1 MGQILEPGN
10 LTTQHSA
17 ARADRRICV
26 FFFELSTW
34 LLLVLISVVIG
45 GATVIGLLIGRA
57 VRGKSADLR
66 EPFSVMQAALLG
78 FMGLVLAFGLSLA
91 VGRYETRRAAVVD
104 EGNAIGTTYLRAQ
117 TIAEPQRSQ
126 SLTLLRQFA
135 DASIRISRTV
145 PGSTTEAR
153 AITTSEQIQRQLWA
167 LAGQS
172 LNKAPAD
179 SAPRLY
185 VESLNEMFDAQ
196 SSRISSL
203 GNRVPTPVLVLE
215 VAGAAIALAALA
227 LHLATL
233 GGRGVF
239 TVTIAAGLVILILLV
254 TFDLDRPTRGLI
266 RVPVSPLVQARAAMV
281 PPPAASA
288 PSH

>member
-1 MGQILEPGN
+1 
-10 LTTQHSA
+10 
-17 ARADRRICV
+17 V

-34 LLLVLISVVIG
+34 LLLVLLFVVIV
-45 GATVIGLLIGRA
+45 GAIVIGLFAGRA
-57 VRGKSADLR
+57 VRHRSEDFR
-66 EPFSVMQAALLG
+66 EPFSVMQATLLG

-104 EGNAIGTTYLRAQ
+104 EGNAIGTAYLRAQ
-117 TIAEPQRSQ
+117 TIAEPQRSE
-126 SLTLLRQFA
+126 SLTLLRQFT
-135 DASIRISRTV
+135 DTSIDISETV

-153 AITTSEQIQRQLWA
+153 AVTTSGQIQRQLWA

-172 LNKAPAD
+172 LNMAPTD

-185 VESLNEMFDAQ
+185 VESLNDMFDSQ
-196 SSRISSL
+196 SRRIYSL

-215 VAGAAIALAALA
+215 VAGAAIALGALA
-227 LHLATL
+227 LHLATV
-233 GGRGVF
+233 GRRGVL
-239 TVTIAAGLVILILLV
+239 TVMIAAGLVIVILLV

-266 RVPVSPLVQARAAMV
+266 RVPVSPLVQARAEMV

>member
-1 MGQILEPGN
+1 ML
-10 LTTQHSA
+10 
-17 ARADRRICV
+17 
-26 FFFELSTW
+26 FFELSTW
-34 LLLVLISVVIG
+34 LLLILLIAVVA
-45 GATVIGLLIGRA
+45 GATAIGLLVAKA
-57 VRGKSADLR
+57 VRGTSEELR

-104 EGNAIGTTYLRAQ
+104 ESNAIGTAYLRAQ
-117 TIAEPQRSQ
+117 TIAEPERSQ
-126 SLTLLRQFA
+126 SLTLLKQFT
-135 DASIRISRTV
+135 DTSIRISRTT
-145 PGSTTEAR
+145 PGSSAQTEVVTASGQ
-153 AITTSEQIQRQLWA
+153 TQRQLWA

-172 LNKAPAD
+172 LNRAPTD

-185 VESLNEMFDAQ
+185 LDSLNTMFDSQ
-196 SSRISSL
+196 SSRVAAL

-215 VAGAAIALAALA
+215 VAGAAIAMAALA
-227 LHLATL
+227 LHLGTL

-266 RVPVSPLVQARAAMV
+266 RVPAAPLIQVRAGMV
-281 PPPAASA
+281 PPPAAPA
-288 PSH
+288 PSR